1 LSGQWASERTPEPF
15 DGHKAQV
22 AVDPESQLITA
33 VDVLAGNA
41 PDHERALE
49 LVEQA
54 QANASVMVQ
63 ETVGDCAYGGSN
75 TRQTFAEAG
84 RKLVAKVANRH
95 GQAQFSKDD
104 FRIDLQSMSC
114 ECPAAQQSRK
124 VVSIS
129 SGERYGAPGVPPCGR
144 FASMRLSVTAVRC
157 DLRVCERALEKV
169 DW

>member
-1 LSGQWASERTPEPF
+1 VLAMLGKQSGLDGGSHAYLDHVGRDSFYGFSSLCTAKSCSLTRTSPTFIVRAMGVRAYPRAF

-63 ETVGDCAYGGSN
+63 
-75 TRQTFAEAG
+75 
-84 RKLVAKVANRH
+84 
-95 GQAQFSKDD
+95 
-104 FRIDLQSMSC
+104 
-114 ECPAAQQSRK
+114 
-124 VVSIS
+124 
-129 SGERYGAPGVPPCGR
+129 
-144 FASMRLSVTAVRC
+144 
-157 DLRVCERALEKV
+157 
-169 DW
+169 